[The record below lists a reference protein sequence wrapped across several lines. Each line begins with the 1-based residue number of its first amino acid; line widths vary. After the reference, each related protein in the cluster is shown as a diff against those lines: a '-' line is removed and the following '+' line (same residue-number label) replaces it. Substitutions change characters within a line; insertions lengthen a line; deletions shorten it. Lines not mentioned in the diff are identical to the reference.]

1 LKLHNL
7 KFHVLGLAV
16 TVAVAE
22 AHAADW
28 GSDPHDSS
36 FALSIQAPQP
46 EPLFFW
52 QRFNFA
58 FDNEVNDR
66 FADTLQP
73 LNAIRWN
80 IDLRG
85 RDFSDNFRERASSRA
100 RFAFT
105 RTVQYGLREAAV
117 DFPFM
122 IWLDDHQ
129 TWFANLLRDS
139 VANVSEEYDGPVDLS
154 YRGVEQSWWRNLSE
168 GGTHFGV
175 RPLRTSPYAYVS
187 HGITDGDRTI
197 LLTHVRYY
205 YDRFSDHRVE
215 FAFSVPL
222 EYGMAFDFAS
232 AYKFGARENVVVK
245 LLKELKGGGVAHVGF
260 EVKQHPALIAGISFG
275 W

>member
-1 LKLHNL
+1 
-7 KFHVLGLAV
+7 VLGLAV
-16 TVAVAE
+16 TAVVAGAR
-22 AHAADW
+22 AADP
-28 GSDPHDSS
+28 DLNPHDSS
-36 FALSIQAPQP
+36 FALSLQTPQP
-46 EPLFFW
+46 QPFFFW

-58 FDNEVNDR
+58 FDYDVNGR
-66 FADTLQP
+66 FADALQP

-80 IDLRG
+80 LDLRG

-117 DFPFM
+117 DLPFM
-122 IWLDDHQ
+122 VWLDDKQ
-129 TWFANLLRDS
+129 GWFANLLRDS
-139 VANVSEEYDGPVDLS
+139 VANVNEEAEDPLALS
-154 YRGVEQSWWRNLSE
+154 YHAVDRSWWSALAD

-187 HGITDGDRTI
+187 HGITEGDRTI

-205 YDRFSDHRVE
+205 YDRFSEHRVE

-222 EYGMAFDFAS
+222 EYGMAFDFAD
-232 AYKFGARENVVVK
+232 AYQFGARDTIVVK
-245 LLKELKGGGVAHVGF
+245 LLKELKGGGIAHLGF
-260 EVKQHPALIAGISFG
+260 EVKRHPALIAGISFG